1 MGPWATDETRQRV
14 SRWLDESRTL
24 AELVPLLFDDLA
36 RQRAA
41 AEAAEVECARL
52 RQEVAALRAEVAAL
66 VHDRS
71 EVADLI
77 ASGLSRLTNGVVK
90 RLGGDPAVPGV
101 AGSPDRRVRV
111 LLVDDEPNFTGFV
124 AEYLGDKGFDVL
136 VASTGEEALAG
147 VSQFQPHIVLLDM
160 MMPGIGGLEA
170 LRRIKALRPD
180 MCVIVVTGLEDLET
194 ARSALAAGAAN
205 YLVKPFTLD
214 YLDSALAL
222 HMPAEQIDAAAM
234 RAPEPEAACPPA

>member
-1 MGPWATDETRQRV
+1 MDETRQRL
-14 SRWLDESRTL
+14 SQWLDEGRALS
-24 AELVPLLFDDLA
+24 ELVPPLFDDHA
-36 RQRAA
+36 RLRAS

-52 RQEVAALRAEVAAL
+52 RQEVAALRAEVTAL
-66 VHDRS
+66 MHDRN

-90 RLGGDPAVPGV
+90 RLAGDPAEPDALVG
-101 AGSPDRRVRV
+101 ADRRVRV

-147 VSQFQPHIVLLDM
+147 VSHFRPHIVLLDM

-170 LRRIKALRPD
+170 LRRIKSLRPD

-194 ARSALAAGAAN
+194 ARSALASGAAN

-222 HMPAEQIDAAAM
+222 HMPAERAEAAVAE
-234 RAPEPEAACPPA
+234 PEPEVACPPV

>member
-1 MGPWATDETRQRV
+1 MGPWAMDETRQRL
-14 SRWLDESRTL
+14 SQWLDEGRALS
-24 AELVPLLFDDLA
+24 ELVPPLFDDHA
-36 RQRAA
+36 RLRAS

-52 RQEVAALRAEVAAL
+52 RQEVAVLRAEVAAL
-66 VHDRS
+66 MHDRN

-77 ASGLSRLTNGVVK
+77 ASG
-90 RLGGDPAVPGV
+90 
-101 AGSPDRRVRV
+101 DRRVRV

-124 AEYLGDKGFDVL
+124 AEYLGDKGFDIL

-147 VSQFQPHIVLLDM
+147 VTHFQPHIVLLDM

-170 LRRIKALRPD
+170 LRRIKTLRPD

-222 HMPAEQIDAAAM
+222 HMPAEQVHAGPELE
-234 RAPEPEAACPPA
+234 REPEAEVACPPA